1 MKKFMFLKYSFF
13 VFENV
18 MEILHSNSIILVK
31 DLMMLT
37 RSFEIFSIGHCA
49 DDIGNKKI
57 SSKY

>member
-13 VFENV
+13 VFENL

-37 RSFEIFSIGHCA
+37 RSFEIFSIGHYA